1 LTPQARTASERVIQA
16 DIVEALARAGRFAF
30 RVHSGKVRVA
40 RGWMQLAPA
49 GTPDLYVLG
58 WGWLEIKTEKGRV
71 RPEQTT
77 MHRHIRAAGERV
89 ATVRTV
95 KEALAAVMGGNHV

>member
-16 DIVEALARAGRFAF
+16 SIVEALARIGRFAF

-58 WGWLEIKTEKGRV
+58 FGWIEVKTSVGKLSV
-71 RPEQTT
+71 EQVN
-77 MHRHIRAAGERV
+77 MHHWIRQFGERV

-95 KEALAAVMGGNHV
+95 KEALAAVMGGTS